1 MAENKDGF
9 FKELKCFSNISQKQ
23 ENHKA
28 IATHTVIYGHKR
40 LFVWSPYL
48 NVFSCPK
55 SECPR
60 IDQSYKMHICLSFPC
75 MSYLEFF

>member
-1 MAENKDGF
+1 MDFSKNLSVFLTSHRNKIV
-9 FKELKCFSNISQKQ
+9 L